1 MKFIKYL
8 ESITGVGIY
17 PLISLMIFFIF
28 FTALIIYVFRAD
40 KQQLIELKN
49 IPLDENGSKKTN

>member
-8 ESITGVGIY
+8 ETITGIGIY
-17 PLISLMIFFIF
+17 PLISLLVFFLF

-40 KQQLIELKN
+40 RQHLTELKN
-49 IPLDENGSKKTN
+49 IPLDKNTHPKN